1 MQIRGRGGSKTRKF
15 CGRHMYMIPKCC
27 RGGGGGQGAGGEGG
41 GGGGAE
47 HIEMK
52 DLNRNVV
59 ALV

>member
-1 MQIRGRGGSKTRKF
+1 
-15 CGRHMYMIPKCC
+15 MYMIPKCC
-27 RGGGGGQGAGGEGG
+27 RGGGGQGAGSEG

-47 HIEMK
+47 HIEME

>member
-1 MQIRGRGGSKTRKF
+1 
-15 CGRHMYMIPKCC
+15 MYMIPKCC

-59 ALV
+59 AQV